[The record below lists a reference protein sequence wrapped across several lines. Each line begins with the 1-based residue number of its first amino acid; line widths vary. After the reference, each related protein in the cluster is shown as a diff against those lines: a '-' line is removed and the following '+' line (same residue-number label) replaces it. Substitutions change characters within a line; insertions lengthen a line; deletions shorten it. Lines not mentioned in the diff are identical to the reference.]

1 MLKLNSNEAG
11 RVQNMFAA
19 PGLGYDRAI
28 TIFSPDGRLFQVEY
42 AIEAVR
48 RGTTAIGVRCKDG
61 VVLAV
66 EKRILS
72 LQDPESVEKIFVID
86 EHIGAAI
93 AGLTADARVLVD
105 QARVQAQVNKL
116 SYDEPISVESL
127 TKYIGDLKQVYTQHA
142 GVRPFGV
149 SFLIAGVDD
158 AGPKLF
164 MTDPSGTYWGYW
176 ATAIGAGSQKA
187 KEILEKEYKKDLN
200 LEEGIKLSLTAL
212 KAVLEGEFD
221 ASRVEIAIVDIQTK
235 KFRKLSAEEVQKYI
249 ENLS

>member
-1 MLKLNSNEAG
+1 
-11 RVQNMFAA
+11 MFAA

-221 ASRVEIAIVDIQTK
+221 ASRVEIAIVDVQTK

>member
-1 MLKLNSNEAG
+1 LSKLNSNEAG
-11 RVQNMFAA
+11 RVQDMFAA

-221 ASRVEIAIVDIQTK
+221 ASRVEIAIVDVQTK

>member
-1 MLKLNSNEAG
+1 
-11 RVQNMFAA
+11 MFAA

-72 LQDPESVEKIFVID
+72 LQDPESVEKIFIID
-86 EHIGAAI
+86 DHIGAAI

-116 SYDEPISVESL
+116 TYDEPISVESL

-158 AGPKLF
+158 SGPRLF

-187 KEILEKEYKKDLN
+187 KEILEKEYKKDLS

-212 KAVLEGEFD
+212 KAVLEADFD
-221 ASRVEIAIVDIQTK
+221 STRVEIAVVDVETRR
-235 KFRKLSAEEVQKYI
+235 FRKIPVSEVQSYI
-249 ENLS
+249 EKLDKS

>member
-1 MLKLNSNEAG
+1 MSKLNSNEAG
-11 RVQNMFAA
+11 RVQDMFAA

-221 ASRVEIAIVDIQTK
+221 ASRVEIAIVDVQTK